1 MLLAGAGVRGGTVIG
16 SSDRLGG
23 EPKDTP
29 VGPELLAGTIC
40 RTLGLP
46 GPGATIPG
54 LFG

>member
-1 MLLAGAGVRGGTVIG
+1 LLLAGAGIRGGTVIG

-29 VGPELLAGTIC
+29 IGPDQFAGLM
-40 RTLGLP
+40 RHTLGLP

-54 LFG
+54 LL